1 MFKSLRCGVWLSDA
15 ARHSIAFDRLV
26 EAEQLSGSEREEY
39 ERAVK
44 ETLGCWK
51 TGRRGGARGMY
62 WGRGANARGVQTGT
76 YMYL

>member
-44 ETLGCWK
+44 ETLGTMY
-51 TGRRGGARGMY
+51 TGPSSLRRQLLITEY
-62 WGRGANARGVQTGT
+62 PCANEMSSLFSRD
-76 YMYL
+76 